1 MFKNYDYWCNLMSQ
15 QAWLDAEEGFNA
27 WLSDDKHIRG
37 RGAKVK
43 KAAHLVEL
51 YEFVTL
57 WAEYHDL
64 PTWLFRQITNF
75 DWLKGG
81 ELKELNQKRF
91 KTKKRY
97 CYIRKG

>member
-1 MFKNYDYWCNLMSQ
+1 MFKDYNYWSNMMSE
-15 QAWLDAEEGFNA
+15 QAYEDARVEFEK
-27 WLSDDKHIRG
+27 WSEDDKRIRG

-43 KAAHLVEL
+43 KVAHLVSL

-81 ELKELNQKRF
+81 ELKELNQKRI
-91 KTKKRY
+91 KTKRKY
-97 CYIRKG
+97 CYIRKA